1 MCEAR
6 GGFDVVAVVT
16 DSAANVP
23 AELARELGIIVVPLQ
38 IRFGDETY
46 RDGEDLDVARFYQ
59 RLRAGE
65 VAATAAPSVGDWLDG
80 FERAGGGEVVCVTLA
95 ASLSA
100 THHEARLAAER
111 FDGRVEVV
119 DSGSASMGEGFVAI
133 ESARAAS
140 EGLDRVIE
148 RAREMAG
155 RVRLLGAIESFEHLK
170 RSGRVS
176 KLQAYAATALSIRPV
191 FRLVAGEIEAVG
203 RPRTRSKALA
213 MVADE
218 ALRTA
223 GGSRV
228 HVAALHA
235 DAAGD
240 AAALLDLVRNRADVV
255 EEYLVE
261 STPAIGGN
269 AGPGLV
275 GLAYH
280 AETPAR

>member
-1 MCEAR
+1 M
-6 GGFDVVAVVT
+6 
-16 DSAANVP
+16 
-23 AELARELGIIVVPLQ
+23 
-38 IRFGDETY
+38 
-46 RDGEDLDVARFYQ
+46 
-59 RLRAGE
+59 
-65 VAATAAPSVGDWLDG
+65 
-80 FERAGGGEVVCVTLA
+80 
-95 ASLSA
+95 
-100 THHEARLAAER
+100 
-111 FDGRVEVV
+111 
-119 DSGSASMGEGFVAI
+119 
-133 ESARAAS
+133 
-140 EGLDRVIE
+140 
-148 RAREMAG
+148 
-155 RVRLLGAIESFEHLK
+155 
-170 RSGRVS
+170 
-176 KLQAYAATALSIRPV
+176 

>member
-1 MCEAR
+1 
-6 GGFDVVAVVT
+6 VVGVVT

-23 AELARELGIIVVPLQ
+23 ADLAGELGITVVPLQ

-46 RDGEDLDVARFYQ
+46 RDGEDMDGARFYE

-65 VAATAAPSVGDWLDG
+65 LAATAAPSVGDWLGG
-80 FERAGGGEVVCVTLA
+80 FERSGAGEVVCITLA
-95 ASLSA
+95 AGLSA

-111 FDGRVEVV
+111 FSGRVEVV

-133 ESARAAS
+133 ESARAAG
-140 EGLDRVIE
+140 EGLDRAIA

-218 ALRTA
+218 AVRTA
-223 GGSRV
+223 GGSRL

-240 AAALLDLVRNRADVV
+240 AAALLELVRNRADVV

-275 GLAYH
+275 GLAFH
-280 AETPAR
+280 AE